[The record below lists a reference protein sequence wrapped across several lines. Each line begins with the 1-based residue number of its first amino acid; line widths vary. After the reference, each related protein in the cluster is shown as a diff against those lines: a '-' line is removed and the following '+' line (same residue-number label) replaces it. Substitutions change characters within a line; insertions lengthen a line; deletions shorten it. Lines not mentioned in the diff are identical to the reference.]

1 MVSMIFILSFGCK
14 EKVVAP
20 NTLTDEEKAEGWV
33 LLFDGQTSNGWR
45 GSIRTISPPTGRLW
59 TERCTARN
67 QGRAKPE
74 PPMVATSFMKKNSRI
89 SSSAWNGRFR
99 KGKFGDLLPG

>member
-45 GSIRTISPPTGRLW
+45 GVNKDHFPTNWEIVDGTLHCKESGQGEKGEIRG
-59 TERCTARN
+59 
-67 QGRAKPE
+67 
-74 PPMVATSFMKKNSRI
+74 
-89 SSSAWNGRFR
+89 SSTWVKRWRDGPFT
-99 KGKFGDLLPG
+99 